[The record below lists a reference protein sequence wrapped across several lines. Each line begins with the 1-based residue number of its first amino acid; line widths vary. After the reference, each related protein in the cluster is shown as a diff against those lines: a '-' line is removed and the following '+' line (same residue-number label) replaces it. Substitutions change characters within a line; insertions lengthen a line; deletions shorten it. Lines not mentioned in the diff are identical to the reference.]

1 MENFFPEHISK
12 YLYPV
17 LIFVLSFIAGL
28 VVERILIVHL
38 RKFALKTRWK
48 GDDIIFE
55 SLKGILII
63 ISIIAGIYISL
74 SIISIEKKYFL
85 LAQKILI
92 VLLIFTVTIFLKRL
106 SVGIVDSRMR
116 KDDKTFITPSI
127 LTNIVKIII
136 YAVGILIIL
145 QSLKIPIT
153 PILTAL
159 GVGGLAIALALQST
173 LSNLFAGLYIIVSKH
188 IKPGDYVKLDS
199 GQEGYVTD
207 ITWRNATI
215 REVPGNIIIVPNSK
229 LAEAIVK
236 NYYLPRQELL
246 VLIDVG
252 VSYGSDLEKV
262 EKVTLEIAE
271 EVMKSIS
278 GGIPDFK
285 PFLRYHTFD
294 DFSINFTVH
303 MKGAE
308 FYDQYLVKHEFI
320 KKLHK
325 RYNEEGIE
333 IPFPIRTVHMKKE
346 KD

>member
-1 MENFFPEHISK
+1 MPENISQFV
-12 YLYPV
+12 YPI
-17 LIFVLSFIAGL
+17 LIFILSFLVGL
-28 VVERILIVHL
+28 AVERFLIVQL
-38 RKFALKTRWK
+38 KKFALKTKWR
-48 GDDIIFE
+48 GDDIIFD
-55 SLKGILII
+55 SLKGMLII
-63 ISIIAGIYISL
+63 ISIIFGIYVSL
-74 SIISIEKKYFL
+74 SIISIEKKYFII
-85 LAQKILI
+85 AEKVLI

-106 SVGIVDSRMR
+106 IVGFVDAQMR
-116 KDDKTFITPSI
+116 KDDKSFKTPSI
-127 LTNIVKIII
+127 LTNMVKIII
-136 YAVGILIIL
+136 YAIGILIIL

-153 PILTAL
+153 SIITAL
-159 GVGGLAIALALQST
+159 GIGGLAIALALQST

-188 IKPGDYVKLDS
+188 IKPGDYVKLDT

-252 VSYGSDLEKV
+252 VSYDSDLEKV
-262 EKVTLEIAE
+262 EKVTLEVAE
-271 EVMKSIS
+271 DVMQSIS

-285 PFLRYHTFD
+285 PFMRYHTFD

-303 MKGAE
+303 MKGEE
-308 FYDQYLVKHEFI
+308 FYDQYLVKHEFV

-333 IPFPIRTVHMKKE
+333 IPFPIRTVHMKNENAK
-346 KD
+346 